1 MKIGGSMEVYQITHH
16 KNLKTSHLLM
26 TSQVGL
32 LALGKD
38 LSLGAHPHELEGFG
52 LADSSDSKDNFLDL

>member
-1 MKIGGSMEVYQITHH
+1 MKIGGSIKVYQITHH

-26 TSQVGL
+26 NSQVGS

-38 LSLGAHPHELEGFG
+38 LSLGAHPHKSKGIG
-52 LADSSDSKDNFLDL
+52 LADSLDSKDNFLDS

>member
-1 MKIGGSMEVYQITHH
+1 MKDEGSIKVYPITHH

-26 TSQVGL
+26 NSQVGS

-38 LSLGAHPHELEGFG
+38 PSLGAHQHELKGFG
-52 LADSSDSKDNFLDL
+52 LADSSDSKDNFLDS